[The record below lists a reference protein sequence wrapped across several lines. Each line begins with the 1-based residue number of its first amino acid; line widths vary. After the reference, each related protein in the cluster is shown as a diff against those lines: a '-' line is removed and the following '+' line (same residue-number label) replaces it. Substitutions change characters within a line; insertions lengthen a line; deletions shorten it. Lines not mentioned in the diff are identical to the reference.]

1 MTAASD
7 VEGALAVALVQLV
20 RRIFLVL
27 LVWSAFWAGRMV
39 EQRSQLGRMLVLA
52 PALEDLR
59 EATRSADS
67 LGMLLLIKSGRDAR
81 PTRLH

>member
-1 MTAASD
+1 MTAATD
-7 VEGALAVALVQLV
+7 ALAVALVQLV

-59 EATRSADS
+59 EATRSVDS
-67 LGMLLLIKSGRDAR
+67 LGMLLLIKSGREAR
-81 PTRLH
+81 TRLR